1 MAEAMDH
8 DKQSVDEVFETSFVS
23 QMRATWNQHGVPI
36 PSHLEMPF
44 LYPTTLVPIEATDS
58 ISPGVG
64 DLLPASDVWSLS
76 QSSTIEST
84 SQNSSTELE
93 YPSIIVNIPT
103 KLNNDTE
110 YPTTLFDT
118 TQPAT
123 IIPSESS
130 EEQIDSTEIV
140 TFDTWTCLL
149 EEYNSPYQPKA
160 GRQDVLQPSPV
171 VPERRQPTPT
181 PISGKSKPEHPPLAL
196 GSADPDYHVYN
207 PPDDDFIIGKAIKV
221 RLDFARIS
229 RNRFVETKRT
239 EQGSPSDHHSETV
252 ESKGVGERGE
262 SMALPRFL
270 GTGPLSST
278 RPREPA
284 MEVVRKK
291 VSDCRSTDLS
301 ARGFSSVVP
310 VQA

>member
-1 MAEAMDH
+1 MDH

-84 SQNSSTELE
+84 SQNSSTESE

-103 KLNNDTE
+103 NLNNDTE
-110 YPTTLFDT
+110 YPTTLFDAI
-118 TQPAT
+118 QPAT
-123 IIPSESS
+123 GHPSESS
-130 EEQIDSTEIV
+130 EDQIDSTEIV

-149 EEYNSPYQPKA
+149 EEYNPPYQAKA
-160 GRQDVLQPSPV
+160 GRRDVLRPSPV
-171 VPERRQPTPT
+171 VPERCQPIPA
-181 PISGKSKPEHPPLAL
+181 PISGKAKPEHPPLAL

-207 PPDDDFIIGKAIKV
+207 PPDDDFIIGKATKV

-229 RNRFVETKRT
+229 RTRFVATKAT
-239 EQGSPSDHHSETV
+239 AEDCTLNDTSGTV
-252 ESKGVGERGE
+252 EREGAGERQE
-262 SMALPRFL
+262 MMALPRFL

-278 RPREPA
+278 RPRDPA
-284 MEVVRKK
+284 MEVVGKK
-291 VSDCRSTDLS
+291 VSNCRSTDLS
-301 ARGFSSVVP
+301 DRVFSSVIP